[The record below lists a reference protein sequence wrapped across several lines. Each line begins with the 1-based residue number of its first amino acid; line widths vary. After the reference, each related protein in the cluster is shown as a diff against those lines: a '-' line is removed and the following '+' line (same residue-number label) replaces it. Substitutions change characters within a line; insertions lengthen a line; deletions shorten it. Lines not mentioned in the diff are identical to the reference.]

1 VRVARQLAAGLLLAG
16 AASALPQETFAP
28 VQELLAGHQLAA
40 ALERAEEFED
50 ELLAEQSRVYV
61 LHESG
66 DLVGALAE
74 GLRALERTP
83 DDPFLLEECG
93 GVAAALGQVEILRTL
108 APRLE
113 ALASRPEG
121 SEAGA
126 SALAE
131 LERLDTIDAAS
142 ARALRRARLVCA
154 FAALACIALWRAV
167 R

>member
-1 VRVARQLAAGLLLAG
+1 MRVARQLAAGLLLAG

-113 ALASRPEG
+113 AQ
-121 SEAGA
+121 
-126 SALAE
+126 
-131 LERLDTIDAAS
+131 
-142 ARALRRARLVCA
+142 RADRMLPSPGTRGLPGPFGPQPAPRRTL
-154 FAALACIALWRAV
+154 
-167 R
+167 